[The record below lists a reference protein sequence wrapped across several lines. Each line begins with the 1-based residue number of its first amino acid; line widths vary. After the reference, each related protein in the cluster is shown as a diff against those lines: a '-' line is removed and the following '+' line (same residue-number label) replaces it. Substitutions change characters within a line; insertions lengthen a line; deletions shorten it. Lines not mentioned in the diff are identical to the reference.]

1 MAGTAVVP
9 LEPDGR
15 LPAAA
20 PGVDL
25 AGLRA
30 LALGRAQL
38 RRRAVADP
46 APALDADDPAQAGPK
61 APRVLLEP
69 LTSWC

>member
-1 MAGTAVVP
+1 MAEAAEVSW
-9 LEPDGR
+9 EPDGR
-15 LPAAA
+15 LPAAS

-30 LALGRAQL
+30 LALGVAQL

-46 APALDADDPAQAGPK
+46 APAADDDAPVQAGPK
-61 APRVLLEP
+61 TPRALLEP
-69 LTSWC
+69 LASWC

>member
-1 MAGTAVVP
+1 MAEAAEVSW
-9 LEPDGR
+9 EPDGR

-25 AGLRA
+25 TGLRA
-30 LALGRAQL
+30 LALGVAQL

-46 APALDADDPAQAGPK
+46 APALDDDAPAQAGPK
-61 APRVLLEP
+61 TPRALLEP
-69 LTSWC
+69 LASWC

>member
-30 LALGRAQL
+30 LAQGLSQL

-46 APALDADDPAQAGPK
+46 TLALDDPADGDPK
-61 APRVLLEP
+61 AARALLEP
-69 LTSWC
+69 LTTWC